1 VLRRLALNRWLALA
15 VCVVL
20 VGVVALELQRLTDDR
35 GGGLPSAPVAS
46 RDVARD
52 FAVAVTSFD
61 HKRIDAD
68 LDRVLAYGT
77 PGFERE
83 FRAAMGA
90 DFVDAIKTNR
100 RVSTGHVVV
109 GPTVQRVADGRASY
123 LVVVSQQVVSEG
135 SDDPAQQVRVA
146 MLVSVSTSAAPKV
159 ESVQVL

>member
-1 VLRRLALNRWLALA
+1 VRNRWLALGA
-15 VCVVL
+15 CVVL
-20 VGVVALELQRLTDDR
+20 VGVVAFELYRLTDDR
-35 GGGLPSAPVAS
+35 GLPTAPAAS

-68 LDRVLAYGT
+68 LQRVLSFGSA
-77 PGFERE
+77 GFERE

-90 DFVDAIKTNR
+90 NFVDGVKANK
-100 RVSTGHVVV
+100 RVSTGKVVA

-123 LVVVSQQVVSEG
+123 LVVISQQIVSEG
-135 SDDPAQQVRVA
+135 SDTPAQQLRVA
-146 MLVSVSTSAAPKV
+146 MLLSVSTTTDPKV

>member
-1 VLRRLALNRWLALA
+1 VRNRWLALGA
-15 VCVVL
+15 CVVL
-20 VGVVALELQRLTDDR
+20 VGVVAFELYRLTDDR
-35 GGGLPSAPVAS
+35 GLPSAPAAS

-68 LDRVLAYGT
+68 LQRVLSFGSA
-77 PGFERE
+77 GFERE

-90 DFVDAIKTNR
+90 NFVDGVKANK
-100 RVSTGHVVV
+100 RVSTGKVIA

-123 LVVVSQQVVSEG
+123 LVVVSQQIVSEG
-135 SDDPAQQVRVA
+135 SDTPAQQLRVA
-146 MLVSVSTSAAPKV
+146 MLLSVSTTTDPKV

>member
-20 VGVVALELQRLTDDR
+20 VGVVALELKGLTDDR
-35 GGGLPSAPVAS
+35 GGGLPSAPAAS

-61 HKRIDAD
+61 HKRIDTD
-68 LDRVLAYGT
+68 LQRVLDYGT

-83 FRAAMGA
+83 FRAAMGP
-90 DFVDAIKTNR
+90 DFVDGIRANK
-100 RVSTGHVVV
+100 RVSTGRVVV

-135 SDDPAQQVRVA
+135 SDNPAQQLRVA
-146 MLVSVSTSAAPKV
+146 MLVSVSTGTTPKV

>member
-15 VCVVL
+15 VCVAL
-20 VGVVALELQRLTDDR
+20 VGVVALELKRLTDDR
-35 GGGLPSAPVAS
+35 GGGVPSAPAAS
-46 RDVARD
+46 RDTARD

-61 HKRIDAD
+61 HKRIDTD
-68 LDRVLAYGT
+68 LQRVLDYGT

-83 FRAAMGA
+83 FRAAMGP
-90 DFVDAIKTNR
+90 DFVNGITTNK
-100 RVSTGHVVV
+100 RVSHGQVVV

-135 SDDPAQQVRVA
+135 SDSPAQQLRVA
-146 MLVSVSTSAAPKV
+146 MLVSVSTGATPKV

>member
-1 VLRRLALNRWLALA
+1 VLRRLASNRWLALA

-20 VGVVALELQRLTDDR
+20 VGVVALELTTLTDDR

-46 RDVARD
+46 RDVARG

-61 HKRIDAD
+61 HTRIDAD
-68 LDRVLAYGT
+68 LQRVLDYGT

-83 FRAAMGA
+83 FRAAMGPG
-90 DFVDAIKTNR
+90 FVDAITSNK
-100 RVSTGHVVV
+100 RVSTGRVVV

-135 SDDPAQQVRVA
+135 SDNPAQQLRVA
-146 MLVSVSTSAAPKV
+146 MLVRVSTGAAPKV
-159 ESVQVL
+159 ESVEVL